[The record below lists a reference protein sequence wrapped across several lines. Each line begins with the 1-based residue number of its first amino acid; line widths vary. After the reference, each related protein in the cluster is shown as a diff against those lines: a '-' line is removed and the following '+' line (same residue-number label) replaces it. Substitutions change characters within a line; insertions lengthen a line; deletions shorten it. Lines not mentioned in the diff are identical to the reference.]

1 MDVVVLSVVN
11 LNGIFWGGGQ
21 VGMMRCC
28 LGGREGGSGESGV
41 EGI

>member
-21 VGMMRCC
+21 VDDA
-28 LGGREGGSGESGV
+28 LLPGREGGSAGV
-41 EGI
+41 E